1 MSAVAA
7 PFRSVPEWASRLK
20 VTQWRVIVSEWTK
33 FRSLRST
40 LWTLGVGVLLGVGVP
55 LAFATVTG
63 ARWSH
68 MSLAERLSRQPLD
81 VIRGSVMISQLAF
94 GVLGVLVISGEYSTG
109 MIRASIGAV
118 PKRLPVL
125 WGKIVVFGSVML
137 VLSLPIVLA
146 AFFGSQ
152 AIWEHAF
159 HIPFLRLSFG
169 AHGVARAV
177 IGGALYLTVMGIF
190 ALGLGAITRNT
201 AGGLALFAA
210 IIFVIPP
217 LLFILPTSWNDA
229 ISKYLPSNAGSEIFQ
244 MNHGP
249 NDLHPWPGFL
259 LFCGYTAIVI
269 AIAAVLLVRRD
280 T

>member
-1 MSAVAA
+1 MSAVTA
-7 PFRSVPEWASRLK
+7 PFRSVPEWAARLK

-40 LWTLGVGVLLGVGVP
+40 LWTLGVGVVLGIGFS
-55 LAFATVTG
+55 LIAATVTG
-63 ARWSH
+63 ARWAS
-68 MSLAERLSRQPLD
+68 MSLADRAGRHPLD
-81 VIRGSVMISQLAF
+81 IALVGVRFSQLAF

-125 WGKIVVFGSVML
+125 WGKIAVFGFVTL
-137 VLSLPIVLA
+137 VLAIPIVLA
-146 AFFGSQ
+146 GFFGSQ
-152 AIWEHAF
+152 AILEHAY
-159 HIPFLRLSFG
+159 HIPYLKLSFG

-201 AGGLALFAA
+201 AGGLTLFAA

-229 ISKYLPSNAGSEIFQ
+229 ISKYLPSNAGAEIFQ
-244 MNHGP
+244 MNHGS